1 MSFKLAV
8 FDVDGTLAEIHRP
21 AKLEVS
27 RKLRDL
33 EKLGAKIVLASG
45 KNVSYLLGFARGIG
59 VEPVFVIAESGCL
72 VFDVKKAEMKK
83 MVEMTREMTK
93 IKNEALEQFGES
105 VWFHPNEVQLTIV
118 PKDYRKIPSVAL
130 FVQKAAEPFKDEL
143 AVTVHEDAVDV
154 LPAEIDKGKGLLEVL
169 RTLGMSKDEVV
180 AVGDSGND
188 VPLFRN
194 AGQSI
199 IVGNNP
205 VAYHGA
211 KRFNDID
218 EALDYLKKLFSVSN
232 E

>member
-83 MVEMTREMTK
+83 IAEMTPRND
-93 IKNEALEQFGES
+93 KNQKRSPKA
-105 VWFHPNEVQLTIV
+105 VQQICL
-118 PKDYRKIPSVAL
+118 VA
-130 FVQKAAEPFKDEL
+130 
-143 AVTVHEDAVDV
+143 
-154 LPAEIDKGKGLLEVL
+154 
-169 RTLGMSKDEVV
+169 S
-180 AVGDSGND
+180 
-188 VPLFRN
+188 
-194 AGQSI
+194 
-199 IVGNNP
+199 
-205 VAYHGA
+205 
-211 KRFNDID
+211 
-218 EALDYLKKLFSVSN
+218 
-232 E
+232 